1 VDYFADNFPDI
12 FFVRNGEVC
21 GVLILVEHISSIVS
35 LIVEFDY
42 FISNILFS
50 MSERRL
56 FNELI
61 LETLFHIS
69 STLLSFD
76 NSSCFIILTSMYPAI
91 KTTNNECIHSLR
103 ENSRSFSLKASTP
116 TITPKQGIQSSYEY
130 DNSSCLFVVDK
141 IEGLSHASS
150 LIEIITHIV
159 WGIIA
164 YEAYLHVLIFI
175 YP

>member
-1 VDYFADNFPDI
+1 
-12 FFVRNGEVC
+12 
-21 GVLILVEHISSIVS
+21 
-35 LIVEFDY
+35 
-42 FISNILFS
+42 

-69 STLLSFD
+69 STLLSF
-76 NSSCFIILTSMYPAI
+76 
-91 KTTNNECIHSLR
+91 
-103 ENSRSFSLKASTP
+103 
-116 TITPKQGIQSSYEY
+116 

-164 YEAYLHVLIFI
+164 YEAYLHVLKFI